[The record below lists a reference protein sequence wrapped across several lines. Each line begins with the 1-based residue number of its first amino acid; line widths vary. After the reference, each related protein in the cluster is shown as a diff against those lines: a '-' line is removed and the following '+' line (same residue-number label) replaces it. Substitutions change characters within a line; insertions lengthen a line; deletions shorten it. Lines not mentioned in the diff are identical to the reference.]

1 MKKTVVGLFAAVLLA
16 GAGRAAGAEPAS
28 EVPPLDPGIIMVE
41 GSGAVLGGAA
51 CAAGLGFLLAR
62 LYDPSADV
70 WKTFGGTVLGGSLGY
85 PVFCGVGCWGSG
97 MLVRQQGR
105 LDGAIV
111 GALAATP
118 VGLTIAW
125 IGTLVERLPPGSIK
139 SSPFYVAA
147 ALVPP
152 AGAVLGYNLSRP
164 KATDA
169 RSSRLGVP
177 ELLLGTAANEDG
189 SLCPA
194 LNLRLVNVR
203 F

>member
-1 MKKTVVGLFAAVLLA
+1 VKGIVGLLVLTLISAAA
-16 GAGRAAGAEPAS
+16 IGAEAGP
-28 EVPPLDPGIIMVE
+28 VPDIPPLDPGIFLVE
-41 GSGAVLGGAA
+41 GSGAVLAGAA
-51 CAAGLGFLLAR
+51 CAAGFGFLLTR
-62 LYDPSADV
+62 LYDPSEDV

-85 PVFCGVGCWGSG
+85 PVFCGVGCWGAAK
-97 MLVRQQGR
+97 LVKQQGR
-105 LDGAIV
+105 LDGAVI

-125 IGTLVERLPPGSIK
+125 VGTLVERLPPGSIK

-164 KATDA
+164 QDTQTKA
-169 RSSRLGVP
+169 SRLGAP
-177 ELLLGTAANEDG
+177 ELLLRTAANEDG
-189 SLCPA
+189 AVYPVLDFRPVCI
-194 LNLRLVNVR
+194 R

>member
-1 MKKTVVGLFAAVLLA
+1 VRTVIGLFAAVLLA
-16 GAGRAAGAEPAS
+16 GAGRAAGAEPVS
-28 EVPPLDPGIIMVE
+28 DVPPLDPGIILVE

-85 PVFCGVGCWGSG
+85 PVFCGVGCWAAAK
-97 MLVRQQGR
+97 LVKQQGR
-105 LDGAIV
+105 LAGAVV

-139 SSPFYVAA
+139 SSPIYVAA
-147 ALVPP
+147 ALIPP
-152 AGAVLGYNLSRP
+152 AGAVVGYNLSRP
-164 KATDA
+164 KAGEV
-169 RSSRLGVP
+169 RSSRLGAP
-177 ELLLGTAANEDG
+177 ELLLRTATDEYG
-189 SLCPA
+189 SSHQVLDFRP
-194 LNLRLVNVR
+194 VTIR